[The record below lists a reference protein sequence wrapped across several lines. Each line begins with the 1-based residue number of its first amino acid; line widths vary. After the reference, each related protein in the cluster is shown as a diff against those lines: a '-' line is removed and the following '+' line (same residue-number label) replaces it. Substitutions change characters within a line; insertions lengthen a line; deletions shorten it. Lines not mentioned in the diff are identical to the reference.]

1 MYGYSKVL
9 VIGNLIRDPKFHT
22 TPSGT
27 VIAKFTLAVTRRRL
41 REQALVESTSSIEIT
56 AFNKQA
62 QSIAEHLK
70 PGRPLFVEGHLQEYR
85 WEDTEGKRRSR
96 LDVILDQFSFLDPRH
111 PSVIDDPL
119 PAGEPTAAIR

>member
-9 VIGNLIRDPKFHT
+9 VIGHLIRDPKLHT

-27 VIAKFTLAVTRRRL
+27 VIAKFTLAVTRKRL
-41 REQALVESTSSIEIT
+41 REQAPVEGTSSIEIT
-56 AFNKQA
+56 AFNKHA

-85 WEDTEGKRRSR
+85 WEDPEGKHRSR
-96 LDVILDQFSFLDPRH
+96 LDVILDQFAFLDPRH
-111 PSVIDDPL
+111 PPHVDDPL
-119 PAGEPTAAIR
+119 PALEPGAATR